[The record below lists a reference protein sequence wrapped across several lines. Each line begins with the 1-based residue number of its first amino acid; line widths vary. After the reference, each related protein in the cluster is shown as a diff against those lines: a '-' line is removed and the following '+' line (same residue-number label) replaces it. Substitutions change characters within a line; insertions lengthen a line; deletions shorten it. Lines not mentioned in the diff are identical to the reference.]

1 MKLPGKT
8 AYSGRRRTTR
18 QKSGFKSHPDST
30 GGEYKQ
36 DEAQIFILKSGVPAN
51 IEFKFPLA
59 EPQRFFGFG
68 LFVIFYLTL
77 SIKLYLVQ
85 ARTCSRHIKFNARA
99 LFISLGIF
107 SLGCISASSVIYFP
121 PMWILFG
128 LAISAIK
135 LSSVKVIEVAPRDS
149 IQGES

>member
-68 LFVIFYLTL
+68 LYFCCDNNVQI
-77 SIKLYLVQ
+77 SIVNPNSKYNCIEQYAPKLL
-85 ARTCSRHIKFNARA
+85 
-99 LFISLGIF
+99 
-107 SLGCISASSVIYFP
+107 
-121 PMWILFG
+121 
-128 LAISAIK
+128 
-135 LSSVKVIEVAPRDS
+135 
-149 IQGES
+149 